1 MSELINVTETGG
13 MAVVI
18 LGKEFDI
25 PSDYAYHPQVMALL
39 ADKLPTSIEE
49 LSAKIPQTAK
59 IVLIGGEIPGP
70 QFGNLR
76 TVFTRRSLTFVQ
88 RRNAMA
94 LEDALKNIVPIKNI
108 RPAVDQKSASNGDQA
123 KKKDMAPK
131 GSIQTLVKEADLN
144 KGSAEEARRLFGI
157 AQQRGIPTTIPSLA
171 QAIAVAKRKGGRT
184 EPPRSIM
191 SAQQNALKTLDEAIS
206 GLQLIREYVAQ
217 TEELNLELNRKLE
230 AFKAILK

>member
-1 MSELINVTETGG
+1 MGEFINVTETGG

-108 RPAVDQKSASNGDQA
+108 RPVPEQRSNGDQS

-206 GLQLIREYVAQ
+206 GLQLIREYVAA